1 MPETTFLVFARPL
14 RKAEMACV
22 SFSLKGA
29 GPGYVRPQA
38 VDLAHELKPLKL
50 RLRSTPVSYT
60 HLTLP
65 TTSRV

>member
-50 RLRSTPVSYT
+50 RLRSTP
-60 HLTLP
+60 
-65 TTSRV
+65 